1 MLTSQPDDEP
11 ADPDLQTKLA
21 TQLQERTR
29 MTDTTLS
36 FVADSDSETFPEELT
51 RDMIEAGL
59 TRASGLEAELDDPD
73 LEDGKE
79 ISPFDPTKINIETRP
94 MTVGQFMNRIRDF
107 EDSNGEEGINLR
119 PDFQRMGGIWNDEA
133 QSRLIESMMIRIPL
147 PAFYMNEDAEKADL
161 WVVIDGLQR
170 LTAMRRF
177 IIDKSLRLKR
187 LEFWKEYEGKTFDEL
202 PRLLQRRLEE
212 TQVVVYL
219 VKKGTPH
226 NVKFNI
232 FKRINTGGVPLSGQE
247 IRHAL
252 NLGAS
257 TKLLEELAKS
267 EAFQEATSRGVSH
280 LRMAD
285 RECVLRYLSFMHK
298 DEAPR
303 QPPYEMRDYSD
314 YTSRDELDA
323 FLNEQMRQLNLMGQR
338 DAARLDEIRQRFN
351 RAMIAAREI
360 FDNRAFRKPND
371 SGRRSPVSKALFEVW
386 AVNLDRCSDDEIEVL
401 IGRSDTLENKFQEL
415 MDDTEFV
422 IAISYS
428 TGDPRRVKYRFEK
441 IREIIEETLADV

>member
-1 MLTSQPDDEP
+1 
-11 ADPDLQTKLA
+11 
-21 TQLQERTR
+21 
-29 MTDTTLS
+29 
-36 FVADSDSETFPEELT
+36 
-51 RDMIEAGL
+51 
-59 TRASGLEAELDDPD
+59 
-73 LEDGKE
+73 
-79 ISPFDPTKINIETRP
+79 
-94 MTVGQFMNRIRDF
+94 
-107 EDSNGEEGINLR
+107 
-119 PDFQRMGGIWNDEA
+119 
-133 QSRLIESMMIRIPL
+133 
-147 PAFYMNEDAEKADL
+147 
-161 WVVIDGLQR
+161 VIDGLQR

-298 DEAPR
+298 DEALR